1 MARVVADHDVDE
13 DHVEEQQVGVTP
25 PKPYRQA
32 GCCPRHRRMK
42 EEERPESRPIMTMVK
57 IMK

>member
-1 MARVVADHDVDE
+1 VADHDVDE